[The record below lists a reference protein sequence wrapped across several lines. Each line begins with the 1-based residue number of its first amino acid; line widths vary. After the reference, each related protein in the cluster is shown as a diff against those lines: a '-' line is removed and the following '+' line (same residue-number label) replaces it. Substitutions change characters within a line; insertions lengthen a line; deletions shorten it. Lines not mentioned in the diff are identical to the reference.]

1 MIRVEIPSQLL
12 ACARPGYDFGRNE
25 PVSRDAVKAWLKEV
39 TGQGARSILCLL
51 AAQHLRL
58 YDHAQPGGL
67 LAAYQQAGLEVG
79 HVPVGDHRKPPLTE
93 RQLRRVFRLFE
104 RLPKPVLV
112 HCSAGLDRTGAAVA
126 FIKAQ
131 VQAEDRSERDRQ

>member
-12 ACARPGYDFGRNE
+12 ACARPGYDFGRNDR
-25 PVSRDAVKAWLKEV
+25 VSREALHAWLTDAK
-39 TGQGARSILCLL
+39 TQGARSILCLL
-51 AAQHLRL
+51 AKPHLRL
-58 YDHAQPGGL
+58 YDQACPGGSL
-67 LAAYQQAGLEVG
+67 EAYSQAGFEVG
-79 HVPVGDHRKPPLTE
+79 HIPVGDHHRPPLTE
-93 RQLRRVFRLFE
+93 RQLNRVFRLFE

-131 VQAEDRSERDRQ
+131 CPA